1 MSEIFFVLSDSYV
14 QNQSRIA
21 MKSPFYE
28 NDSLAIAFLLLLPA
42 ILGYKL
48 SRVAL
53 GSRTR
58 AGVSLHFQRSVAF
71 HFFVRYVMECFME
84 CFLKNITL
92 YLAPCGAKQDVCK
105 RRNNPG
111 SKLWSTGR
119 SCRLYEKGSRT
130 HEPAGSWSALGERSF
145 RVSCE
150 EAWSCP
156 LCFHH

>member
-28 NDSLAIAFLLLLPA
+28 NDSLAIAFNYSPLPA

-58 AGVSLHFQRSVAF
+58 QA
-71 HFFVRYVMECFME
+71 
-84 CFLKNITL
+84 
-92 YLAPCGAKQDVCK
+92 
-105 RRNNPG
+105 
-111 SKLWSTGR
+111 
-119 SCRLYEKGSRT
+119 
-130 HEPAGSWSALGERSF
+130 
-145 RVSCE
+145 
-150 EAWSCP
+150 
-156 LCFHH
+156 